1 MQDRARNSDLD
12 LARKHRLTGATER
25 TEINFKLRFLR
36 GMLFKTSGLE
46 EIEKV
51 K

>member
-1 MQDRARNSDLD
+1 MQDRARIAISTS
-12 LARKHRLTGATER
+12 AQKHRLTGATER

>member
-1 MQDRARNSDLD
+1 MQDRARNIDLD
-12 LARKHRLTGATER
+12 LGAKAPVTGATER